1 MLKFPKSCFLFL
13 NALWEWSDVYCVWYL
28 TYFALFFFP
37 WQMTLLTF
45 YRLSLSLNFVI
56 SYLLVFLRELSTPS
70 PTNSRQ
76 KPRDLHC
83 TGWVW
88 FLLSWLLLALYFFLL
103 SLSLSLPI
111 SPSLPPLSLSTD
123 SYPETHGR
131 IARQL
136 SHLSS
141 PWRWCCEANVWTT
154 QYRGTSQS
162 GPPP

>member
-1 MLKFPKSCFLFL
+1 MVCSVFCEKKSSLLMLKFPKSCFIFL

-37 WQMTLLTF
+37 WQTTLLTF

-56 SYLLVFLRELSTPS
+56 SYLLVSLRELSTPS

-88 FLLSWLLLALYFFLL
+88 FLLPWLLLALYFFLL
-103 SLSLSLPI
+103 SLPI
-111 SPSLPPLSLSTD
+111 SPPLSLCRFISWDTWED
-123 SYPETHGR
+123 CP
-131 IARQL
+131 
-136 SHLSS
+136 
-141 PWRWCCEANVWTT
+141 TT
-154 QYRGTSQS
+154 VTLVVSLTLMLWSKCVNYTI
-162 GPPP
+162 